1 MPATRSNNRKQRE
14 GCFVAVIGGANVD
27 IHGESD
33 APLRLNDSNPGTVR
47 ITAGGVGRNVAENL
61 ARLGV
66 DCRLVSAVGD
76 DEHGRFLLRATKD
89 AGVDVDLVHVS
100 NTAPTST
107 YLSVIDA
114 GGEMKVAISDMRIV
128 EQLTPDRLRSHASML
143 GASSS
148 IVIDT
153 NLPAETLAWITGE
166 FADKPIFV
174 DTVSTAKAVRIRE
187 HLGAVHTLKANA
199 IEAAALTDRETR
211 TIPQL
216 ERAAEQLHAAG
227 VTRVFL
233 TRGSEGVFFSAGDEK
248 GVMTSGAKETTVRNT
263 TGAGDAFLAGLVCA
277 QLDDRDVRDA
287 VNIALARAREK
298 LS

>member
-1 MPATRSNNRKQRE
+1 MPAIPTNDKKQRE
-14 GCFVAVIGGANVD
+14 GRFVAVIGGANVD
-27 IHGESD
+27 IHGESV
-33 APLRLNDSNPGTVR
+33 APLRLNDSNPGSVR

-66 DCRLVSAVGD
+66 DCRLVSVVGD
-76 DEHGRFLLRATKD
+76 DEHGRFLLQATKD
-89 AGVDVDLVHVS
+89 AGVDVSHVHVS
-100 NTAPTST
+100 STAPTST

-114 GGEMKVAISDMRIV
+114 GGEMKVAVSDMRIA
-128 EQLTPDRLRSHASML
+128 EELTPERLRSHASML
-143 GASSS
+143 QAAAS

-153 NLPAETLAWITGE
+153 NLPAETLAWIAGK

-199 IEAAALTDRETR
+199 LEAAALTGSETR

-216 ERAAEQLHAAG
+216 EQAAQQLHAAG

-233 TRGSEGVFFSAGDEK
+233 TRGSDGVFYSAGGDRGSVAS
-248 GVMTSGAKETTVRNT
+248 GVEALAVRNT
-263 TGAGDAFLAGLVCA
+263 TGAGDAFLAGLVHA
-277 QLDDRDVRDA
+277 ELDNLDVRDA
-287 VNIALARAREK
+287 VNIALARAQEK
-298 LS
+298 IA

>member
-1 MPATRSNNRKQRE
+1 MPAIPTNDKKQRE
-14 GCFVAVIGGANVD
+14 GRFVAVIGGANVD

-66 DCRLVSAVGD
+66 DCRLVSVVGD
-76 DEHGRFLLRATKD
+76 DEHGSFLLQATKD
-89 AGVDVDLVHVS
+89 AGVDVSHVHVS
-100 NTAPTST
+100 STAPTST

-114 GGEMKVAISDMRIV
+114 GGEMKVAVSDMRIA
-128 EQLTPDRLRSHASML
+128 EELTPDKLGSREEMLR
-143 GASSS
+143 ASSS

-153 NLPAETLAWITGE
+153 NLPAETLAWIAGK

-199 IEAAALTDRETR
+199 LEAAALTGSETR

-216 ERAAEQLHAAG
+216 EQAAQQLHAAG

-233 TRGSEGVFFSAGDEK
+233 TRGSDGVFYSAGGDRGSVAS
-248 GVMTSGAKETTVRNT
+248 GVEALAVRNT

-277 QLDDRDVRDA
+277 ELDNLDIRDA
-287 VNIALARAREK
+287 VNIALARAQEK
-298 LS
+298 IA

>member
-1 MPATRSNNRKQRE
+1 MPAIPTNDKKQRE
-14 GCFVAVIGGANVD
+14 GRFVAVIGGANVD
-27 IHGESD
+27 IHGESV
-33 APLRLNDSNPGTVR
+33 APLRLNDSNPGSVR

-66 DCRLVSAVGD
+66 DCRLVSVVGD
-76 DEHGRFLLRATKD
+76 DEHGRFLLQATKD
-89 AGVDVDLVHVS
+89 AGVDVSHVHVS
-100 NTAPTST
+100 STAPTST

-114 GGEMKVAISDMRIV
+114 GGEMKVAVSDMRIA
-128 EQLTPDRLRSHASML
+128 EELTPERLRSHASML
-143 GASSS
+143 QAAAS

-153 NLPAETLAWITGE
+153 NLPAETLAWIAGK

-199 IEAAALTDRETR
+199 LEAAALTGSETR

-216 ERAAEQLHAAG
+216 EQAAQQLHAAG

-233 TRGSEGVFFSAGDEK
+233 TRGSDGVFYSAGGDRGSVAS
-248 GVMTSGAKETTVRNT
+248 GVEALAVRNT

-277 QLDDRDVRDA
+277 ELDNLDIRDA
-287 VNIALARAREK
+287 VNIALARAQEK
-298 LS
+298 IA